1 MSEIQHYY
9 DEDPLDR
16 RDRITVLVKAAY
28 PDRMDRNGLANAILD
43 IIRSAGMCVS
53 KTEDPVMSQT
63 DILEAIDAIA
73 EMNL

>member
-1 MSEIQHYY
+1 MET
-9 DEDPLDR
+9 EDPITR
-16 RDRITVLVKAAY
+16 RDRITALVKVAY
-28 PDRMDRNGLANAILD
+28 PEKLDHNQLANAVLD

-53 KTEDPVMSQT
+53 KTEYPVMSQT